1 MNSHVFQITKSRI
14 FEPFQLDANALAT
27 FNNRFFEYCYN
38 LSQDERL
45 RVIRQFVNEC
55 LPSGMFTLIGND
67 VVRYNGGFR
76 EWFKCWTEKLHE
88 LSGNIA
94 PDTVRGYFGS
104 SYNRLK
110 EFIENPLEMPVKFYL
125 CEDGENRHCDNA
137 ADFMR
142 SISELREGDCLYI
155 GAVLGYYV

>member
-55 LPSGMFTLIGND
+55 LPSGMFTLIGTD

-76 EWFKCWTEKLHE
+76 EWFKC
-88 LSGNIA
+88 
-94 PDTVRGYFGS
+94 
-104 SYNRLK
+104 
-110 EFIENPLEMPVKFYL
+110 
-125 CEDGENRHCDNA
+125 
-137 ADFMR
+137 
-142 SISELREGDCLYI
+142 
-155 GAVLGYYV
+155 